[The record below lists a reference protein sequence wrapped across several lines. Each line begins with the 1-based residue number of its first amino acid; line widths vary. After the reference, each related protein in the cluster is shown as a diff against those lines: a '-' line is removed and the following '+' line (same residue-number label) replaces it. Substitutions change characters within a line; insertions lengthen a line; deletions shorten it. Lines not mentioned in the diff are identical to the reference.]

1 MQQPST
7 STARVPTPSASPRT
21 RRVDNVAQQRYFR
34 IPFIRNTEQNVNPQ
48 FAKKGWWYAH
58 FDGQY
63 IARQM
68 ELHPDKVPLLLVAG
82 MLIFLILL
90 RLAH

>member
-1 MQQPST
+1 M
-7 STARVPTPSASPRT
+7 
-21 RRVDNVAQQRYFR
+21 RRQENMNQQRYFR
-34 IPFIRNTEQNVNPQ
+34 IPFIRNNEQQANPQ

-68 ELHPDKVPLLLVAG
+68 ELHPDKIPLLLVAG
-82 MLIFLILL
+82 KFVSSVADVSL
-90 RLAH
+90 